1 MAKGKKKN
9 KAKKATDKLL
19 DVPVKKVPKK
29 SALPDLVLQ
38 PNFWRNNWLP
48 AVLLFALAIA
58 LYFQSINFTYVLD
71 DQIVFT
77 KNEYVKKGFAG
88 IGDIMG
94 KETFQGYFGEQKNL
108 IEGGR
113 YRPLSLVTFAIEHQF
128 FGLNSRVS
136 HFINILLYALTALLL
151 YRVLCMIL
159 PARNQ
164 WFFSIAFIATLLY
177 VAHPIHTEV
186 VANVKGRDE
195 ILTLM
200 GALATMYFSLRYIAT
215 EKIYH
220 IILSCIFFFLGL
232 LAKENALTFL
242 AVIPATAYCFTNA
255 SWKKILMI
263 TAPLLVVAILYIVLR
278 LEVIGFLLSRG
289 KPVTDL
295 MNNPFVEMNVSEKFA
310 TIFFTLGRYV
320 KLLFFPHPLTHD
332 YYPYQIPIMQW
343 TDWQSILSLLGYIAM
358 GVYAVYGLLK
368 KHLVAYGIFFYLA
381 TLSIV
386 SNVPFTVGT
395 FMNERFVYVSSIGFC
410 LILAYWLCKVLP
422 EKMGKTGQMIGMGI
436 AGIFLAGYIVKTVLR
451 VPAWENA
458 LSLNKAAI
466 KYSSESA
473 RANCFMGT
481 ALFEEYRDPNIDPK
495 LKEELLEQITFHLNK
510 SLSIYPRYGSALIM
524 QSGIVAEHYKKDR
537 DLDKLLDNF
546 YKLLEKKR
554 NLPFIEEYMDYL
566 IDRADA
572 DKLAA
577 FCYKTGYELF
587 GRKVRDGNYAIKYL
601 NYGLKAAPNNAR
613 LNYGIGK
620 TYEAMGKSDKAQ
632 TYLDRA
638 YKLDP
643 SLPN

>member
-1 MAKGKKKN
+1 MAKGNKKK
-9 KAKKATDKLL
+9 KKIVGKPLADHI
-19 DVPVKKVPKK
+19 PVKKNPRE
-29 SALPDLVLQ
+29 SGLPDLILQ
-38 PNFWRNNWLP
+38 ANFWRKNWLP
-48 AVLLFALAIA
+48 ALILFALAVA

-113 YRPLSLVTFAIEHQF
+113 YRPLSLVTFAIEYEF
-128 FGLNSRVS
+128 FELNSRVS

-151 YRVLCMIL
+151 YRILCMIL
-159 PARNQ
+159 PVQNQ

-215 EKIYH
+215 EKTYH

-255 SWKKILMI
+255 SLKKILMI
-263 TAPLLVVAILYIVLR
+263 TLPLLLVAVLYIALR

-295 MNNPFVEMNVSEKFA
+295 MNNPFVEMNISEKFA

-332 YYPYQIPIMQW
+332 YYPYQIPIMHW
-343 TDWQSILSLLGYIAM
+343 ADWQSILSLLGYIGM
-358 GVYAVYGLLK
+358 GVYAVYGLFK

-410 LILAYWLCKVLP
+410 MILAYWLCKVLP

-436 AGIFLAGYIVKTVLR
+436 AGIVLAGYTAKTVLR

-458 LSLNKAAI
+458 LSLNQAAI

-481 ALFEEYRDPNIDPK
+481 ALFEEYRVETDRK
-495 LKEELLEQITFHLNK
+495 RKEELLNKITFHLNK
-510 SLSIYPRYGSALIM
+510 SLSIYPKYGSALIM

-537 DLDKLLDNF
+537 DLDKLLNNF
-546 YKLLEKKR
+546 YNLLEKKR

-587 GRKVRDGNYAIKYL
+587 ARKVRDGNYAVKYL

-620 TYEAMGKSDKAQ
+620 TYEAMGKTNKAQ